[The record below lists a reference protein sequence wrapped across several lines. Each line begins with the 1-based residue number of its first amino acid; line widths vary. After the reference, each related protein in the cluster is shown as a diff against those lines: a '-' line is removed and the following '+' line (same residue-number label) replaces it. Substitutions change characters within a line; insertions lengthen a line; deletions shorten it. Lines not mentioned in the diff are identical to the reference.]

1 MVPSRCSAVLAQWFK
16 RIASITNFTSRA
28 KMLPTILNGLS
39 LSVLSTTE
47 LGAIAIWGTNTSNAD
62 ESSDK
67 NTPLD
72 VVPDRP
78 STLDDLL
85 SEIEVKEKI
94 KEAEDQLNQ
103 RNGSNDDQ

>member
-1 MVPSRCSAVLAQWFK
+1 
-16 RIASITNFTSRA
+16 
-28 KMLPTILNGLS
+28 LS